1 MCLIIAFVAIVYA
14 ISAFMAGDILL
25 GISAVVI
32 ALLFTALLIKNVLD
46 VKKMRNEK
54 KSDKDKEYS

>member
-14 ISAFMAGDILL
+14 ISAFIAGDILL
-25 GISAVVI
+25 GLSAVVI
-32 ALLFTALLIKNVLD
+32 AVFFTGLLIKNIMD

-54 KSDKDKEYS
+54 NNDENKEES

>member
-32 ALLFTALLIKNVLD
+32 ALFFTALLIKNILD
-46 VKKMRNEK
+46 VKKMRNKKNSDIDEEK
-54 KSDKDKEYS
+54 S

>member
-1 MCLIIAFVAIVYA
+1 MCLIIAFVAITYA

-32 ALLFTALLIKNVLD
+32 ALFFTTLLIKNVMD
-46 VKKMRNEK
+46 VKKMRAEK
-54 KSDKDKEYS
+54 HSDKEKENS

>member
-14 ISAFMAGDILL
+14 ISAFMAGDVWL

-32 ALLFTALLIKNVLD
+32 ALFFTVLLIKNILD
-46 VKKMRNEK
+46 VKKMRNERN
-54 KSDKDKEYS
+54 SDKDKEKS

>member
-14 ISAFMAGDILL
+14 ISAFIAGDILL
-25 GISAVVI
+25 GLSAVVI
-32 ALLFTALLIKNVLD
+32 AVFFTGLLIKNIMD

-54 KSDKDKEYS
+54 NNDKNKEES

>member
-1 MCLIIAFVAIVYA
+1 MCLIIAFIAITYA

-32 ALLFTALLIKNVLD
+32 ALFFSGLLIKNIME
-46 VKKMRNEK
+46 VKKM
-54 KSDKDKEYS
+54 KEERRREQNKEDA

>member
-1 MCLIIAFVAIVYA
+1 MCLIIAFVAITYA

-32 ALLFTALLIKNVLD
+32 ALFFTGLLIKNVLD
-46 VKKMRNEK
+46 VKKMRNERN
-54 KSDKDKEYS
+54 SDKNEENS

>member
-1 MCLIIAFVAIVYA
+1 MCLIIAFVAITYA

-32 ALLFTALLIKNVLD
+32 ALFFTGLLIKNVMD
-46 VKKMRNEK
+46 VKKMRSEK
-54 KSDKDKEYS
+54 NSDKDEEKS

>member
-14 ISAFMAGDILL
+14 ISAFMAGDIWL

-32 ALLFTALLIKNVLD
+32 ALFFTTLLIKNILD
-46 VKKMRNEK
+46 VKKMRNK
-54 KSDKDKEYS
+54 KNSDKDEENS

>member
-14 ISAFMAGDILL
+14 ISAFIAGNILL
-25 GISAVVI
+25 GLSAVVI
-32 ALLFTALLIKNVLD
+32 AVFFTGLLIKNIMD

-54 KSDKDKEYS
+54 NNDKNKEES

>member
-1 MCLIIAFVAIVYA
+1 MCLIIAFVAITYA

-32 ALLFTALLIKNVLD
+32 ALFFTALLIKNVLD
-46 VKKMRNEK
+46 VKKMRSEK
-54 KSDKDKEYS
+54 NSDKNEENS

>member
-14 ISAFMAGDILL
+14 ISAFMAGEILL
-25 GISAVVI
+25 GLSAVVI
-32 ALLFTALLIKNVLD
+32 AIFFTGLLIKNIMD

-54 KSDKDKEYS
+54 TNNENKEDS